1 MMESHLTHEMDTV
14 GVSDVIGM
22 EPTATPVFEFTDYN
36 QRIAVACLLAFIFV
50 VGIIGNGLVLM
61 AVTVSR
67 KLQTST
73 NAFVVSLSVTDFVT
87 CLVLPFQISG
97 VLSRTGW
104 MLPYALCNIVGG
116 VAISSAIA
124 SVITLAQIAV
134 NRYVI
139 ITSERRRYE
148 RIFSRRNVIFMVS
161 FSWLFPMLTMVFP
174 QAIGYGRIGY
184 TNKYKLCLMDG
195 NHKYAPIY
203 EFGAAFI
210 QLTCFIVITVCY
222 GLIYRFLQQK
232 MFFERC
238 PSPKFTSHGGNTC
251 RVVPSMSSTE
261 LSNTQA
267 TRESVNETSVNEMNG
282 NVIAEDT
289 TKGAK
294 LPTRREVQITRNLFY
309 VVCGFFVSIIPYAIA
324 VSIPN
329 SGKVL
334 VYLGVLVTASSI
346 LNPII
351 YGFNHPHFRVIFRII
366 LRCDWNRIPEPSAF
380 LRALQGK
387 R

>member
-1 MMESHLTHEMDTV
+1 METAS
-14 GVSDVIGM
+14 VSNLVNM
-22 EPTATPVFEFTDYN
+22 EPTADPIFEFTDYN
-36 QRIAVACLLAFIFV
+36 QRIAVAVLMAIIFI

-61 AVTVSR
+61 AVAVSR
-67 KLQTST
+67 KLHTST
-73 NAFVVSLSVTDFVT
+73 NAFVVSLSVTDFLT

-104 MLPYALCNIVGG
+104 MLPYALCNIIGG
-116 VAISSAIA
+116 IAISSAIA
-124 SVITLAQIAV
+124 SVITLAQIAI

-139 ITSERRRYE
+139 ITSDRRRYE
-148 RIFSRRNVIFMVS
+148 QIFSPRNVFLMVA
-161 FSWLFPMLTMVFP
+161 FSWLFPFMTMVFP

-195 NHKYAPIY
+195 NHRYALIY
-203 EFGAAFI
+203 EFGAAII
-210 QLTCFIVITVCY
+210 QLTCFVVITVCY
-222 GLIYRFLQQK
+222 GLIYRFLRQK
-232 MFFERC
+232 MFFERS
-238 PSPKFTSHGGNTC
+238 PSPKFASNGGNTR
-251 RVVPSMSSTE
+251 RVAPSTSSTE

-267 TRESVNETSVNEMNG
+267 TKDSVKEMNG
-282 NVIAEDT
+282 NVIAGET
-289 TKGAK
+289 EKGAK

-309 VVCGFFVSIIPYAIA
+309 VVCAFFVSIIPYAIA
-324 VSIPN
+324 VAIPN

-366 LRCDWNRIPEPSAF
+366 LRCDWKRIPEPSAF
-380 LRALQGK
+380 LRAIQGK